1 MDREKNYR
9 LQSIEEQV
17 AALDDRISHGR
28 AFGQQKLQVLAEKT
42 AKARETVQQ
51 LQQRREEVRQAVEG
65 RLVKAEEA
73 LTNDLV
79 AERANREK
87 YR

>member
-17 AALDDRISHGR
+17 AALDDRISHGK
-28 AFGQQKLQVLAEKT
+28 AFSSQKLQVLTEKT

-51 LQQRREEVRQAVEG
+51 LQERKEEIGQAV
-65 RLVKAEEA
+65 
-73 LTNDLV
+73 
-79 AERANREK
+79 
-87 YR
+87 

>member
-42 AKARETVQQ
+42 AKARETVQ
-51 LQQRREEVRQAVEG
+51 
-65 RLVKAEEA
+65 
-73 LTNDLV
+73 
-79 AERANREK
+79 
-87 YR
+87 

>member
-1 MDREKNYR
+1 MLGNEGGSLSKMQVISDRWQEIQVSMDREKNYR

-42 AKARETVQQ
+42 AKARETVQ
-51 LQQRREEVRQAVEG
+51 
-65 RLVKAEEA
+65 
-73 LTNDLV
+73 
-79 AERANREK
+79 
-87 YR
+87 